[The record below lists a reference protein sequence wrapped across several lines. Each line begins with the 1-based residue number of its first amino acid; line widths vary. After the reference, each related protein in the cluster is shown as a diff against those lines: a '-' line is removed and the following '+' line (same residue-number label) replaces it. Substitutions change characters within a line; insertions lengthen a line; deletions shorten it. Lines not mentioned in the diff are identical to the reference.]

1 MKIRKAV
8 IPAAGVGTRMLPFT
22 KTVPKELLPLVDKP
36 VLHFIVQEAV
46 DSGVED
52 VILITSPG
60 KTAMDDYFR
69 PAPELEAF
77 LRAKGKDKEADAV
90 KYAGEM
96 ARFTFVEQAEQRGLG
111 HAVWCARDAVGDEPF
126 GILLGDDI
134 MANRGKPVLRQLIE
148 ASEEFDCG
156 AIACRE
162 VDDEHVVK
170 YSSLKIS
177 PLKERV
183 YRIHDMNEKP
193 TLAEKLSNHA
203 ILGRYVLPPEIFPIL
218 GETPP
223 GRNNE
228 IQLTDGMRRLCA
240 EKPMVAVDFEGTRYD
255 TGNPKDY
262 ITTFMEFALADPE
275 VGGWARDY
283 ILKKAREL
291 QG

>member
-193 TLAEKLSNHA
+193 TLADKLSNHA
-203 ILGRYVLPPEIFPIL
+203 ILGRYVL
-218 GETPP
+218 
-223 GRNNE
+223 

-275 VGGWARDY
+275 AGGWARDY